1 MAAVVR
7 SIVLAL
13 LAGVL
18 AAVPLAA
25 LPAASSA
32 TDGTS
37 PSARSV
43 EVASRKVAFSVENV
57 NATPV
62 ACHTDGRTYRLRG
75 ELVGPRPDL
84 YGASVGRINVLVH
97 DLTSGS
103 WFWHLR
109 RHPSYDYASRLAA
122 RGETSL
128 VIDRLGYD
136 ASTLADGN
144 ATCLGAQAGMLHQV
158 IQHLRSGHYD
168 FPSSAD
174 LPPAAEH
181 VVVHGHSVG
190 AAIAQVEAGTFDDV
204 DGLVV
209 MSWSDS
215 GASQRAV
222 DEASQQSRRCVQGE
236 DFAPFGQG
244 AREYRRLFFTTA
256 PRSVQRTAAARR
268 NLSPCGDPLSLS
280 QMLSVSSTT
289 TTRGIEVP
297 VLLLFGG
304 RDKLNRSDAAG
315 RQAAAYSSGVAVT
328 RRTIAGA
335 GNALPLE
342 RSAATTRGYV
352 LRWLAGL

>member
-7 SIVLAL
+7 LIALAL
-13 LAGVL
+13 VAGVL
-18 AAVPLAA
+18 AS

-32 TDGTS
+32 TDATA
-37 PSARSV
+37 PRTV
-43 EVASRKVAFSVENV
+43 DVASRKVSFSVENE

-62 ACHTDGRTYRLRG
+62 ACKPDGRTYRLRG
-75 ELVGPRPDL
+75 ELVGPRSDL
-84 YGASVGRINVLVH
+84 FGASVGRVNVLVH

-109 RHPSYDYASRLAA
+109 RHPSYDYATRLAA

-136 ASTLADGN
+136 ASSLPDGN
-144 ATCLGAQAGMLHQV
+144 ATCLGAQADMLHQV

-168 FPSSAD
+168 FAASAD
-174 LPPAAEH
+174 VPPAAEH

-190 AAIAQVEAGTFDDV
+190 AAIAQVEAGQFDDV
-204 DGLVV
+204 DGLVL

-215 GASQRAV
+215 GASSRAV
-222 DEASQQSRRCVQGE
+222 DEASQQSELCLKGK
-236 DFAPFGQG
+236 DYASFGQG
-244 AREYRRLFFTTA
+244 AREYRRLLFATA
-256 PRSVQRTAAARR
+256 PRAVQRTAALRR
-268 NLSPCGDPLSLS
+268 NPSPCGDPLSLS
-280 QMLSVSSTT
+280 QMLSASSTT
-289 TTRGIEVP
+289 TTRKIEAP

-304 RDKLNRSDAAG
+304 KDRLNRSDAAR
-315 RQAAAYSSGVAVT
+315 RQAAAYSSSVSVT
-328 RRTIAGA
+328 RRTLVGA

-342 RSAATTRGYV
+342 RSAAKTRGYV

>member
-7 SIVLAL
+7 LIVLAL
-13 LAGVL
+13 VAGVL
-18 AAVPLAA
+18 AS

-32 TDGTS
+32 TDS
-37 PSARSV
+37 ASARTV
-43 EVASRKVAFSVENV
+43 EVATRKVTFSVENE

-84 YGASVGRINVLVH
+84 YGASIGRVNVLVH

-109 RHPSYDYASRLAA
+109 RHPSYDYATRLAA

-144 ATCLGAQAGMLHQV
+144 ATCLGAQADMLHQV

-168 FPSSAD
+168 FSSSTD
-174 LPPAAEH
+174 LPPAVEH
-181 VVVHGHSVG
+181 IVVHGHSVG
-190 AAIAQVEAGTFDDV
+190 AAIAQVEAGQFDDV
-204 DGLVV
+204 DGLVL

-222 DEASQQSRRCVQGE
+222 DEASQQSQLCLKGK
-236 DFAPFGQG
+236 DYATFGQG
-244 AREYRRLFFTTA
+244 GREYRRLFFATA
-256 PRSVQRTAAARR
+256 PHAVQRTAATRR
-268 NLSPCGDPLSLS
+268 NPSPCGDPLSLS
-280 QMLSVSSTT
+280 QTLSASSAI
-289 TTRGIEVP
+289 TTREIEVP

-304 RDKLNRSDAAG
+304 RDRLNRSDAAR
-315 RQAAAYSSGVAVT
+315 RQAAAYSSSVAVT
-328 RRTIAGA
+328 RRTLAGA

-342 RSAATTRGYV
+342 RSAAKTRGYV

>member
-7 SIVLAL
+7 LIVLAL
-13 LAGVL
+13 VAGVL
-18 AAVPLAA
+18 ASLPVAA
-25 LPAASSA
+25 SA

-37 PSARSV
+37 PSARTV
-43 EVASRKVAFSVENV
+43 DVASRKVAFSIENE

-62 ACHTDGRTYRLRG
+62 ACKPDGGTYRLRG

-84 YGASVGRINVLVH
+84 YGASVERVNVLVH

-109 RHPSYDYASRLAA
+109 RHPSYDYATRLAA

-136 ASTLADGN
+136 ASSLADGN
-144 ATCLGAQAGMLHQV
+144 ATCLGAQADMLHQV

-168 FPSSAD
+168 FPTSSA
-174 LPPAAEH
+174 LPPAVEH

-190 AAIAQVEAGTFDDV
+190 AAIAQVEAGQFDDV
-204 DGLVV
+204 DGLVL

-215 GASQRAV
+215 GASSRAV
-222 DEASQQSRRCVQGE
+222 DEASQQSELCLKG
-236 DFAPFGQG
+236 DDYASFGQG
-244 AREYRRLFFTTA
+244 AREYRRLLFATA
-256 PRSVQRTAAARR
+256 PRAIQRTAATLR
-268 NLSPCGDPLSLS
+268 NPSPCGDPLSLS
-280 QMLSVSSTT
+280 QMLSASTSTT
-289 TTRGIEVP
+289 TRKIEVP

-304 RDKLNRSDAAG
+304 KDKLNRDDAAR
-315 RQAAAYSSGVAVT
+315 RQAAAYSSSVVVT

-342 RSAATTRGYV
+342 RSAATTRGHV
-352 LRWLAGL
+352 LRWLATL